1 MGYQHTSS
9 NDNVMPIAAST
20 NEPESDRQLFDAVM
34 RAAAD
39 LQRAMNVAVQAGL
52 LVEPAFQT
60 AEFRSTSVET
70 ATAAYQ
76 INLQILRKL
85 L

>member
-1 MGYQHTSS
+1 MGSRPASS
-9 NDNVMPIAAST
+9 NDNVVPLKVRPAISA
-20 NEPESDRQLFDAVM
+20 SDRQLAEAVT

-39 LQRAMNVAVQAGL
+39 LQHAMDAAIQAGL
-52 LVEPAFQT
+52 LVEPVFQT
-60 AEFRSTSVET
+60 AEFRSTCVET
-70 ATAAYQ
+70 ATASYR